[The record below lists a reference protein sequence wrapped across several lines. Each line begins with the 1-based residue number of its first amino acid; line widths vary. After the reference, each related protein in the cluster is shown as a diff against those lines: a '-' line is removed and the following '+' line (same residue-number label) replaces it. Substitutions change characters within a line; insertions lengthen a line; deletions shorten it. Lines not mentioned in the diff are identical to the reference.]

1 MQPVLPRSA
10 EQRAGED
17 GRGGPVPEAGMKPL
31 ALACVAMVSLR
42 AIVLARDR
50 SGGGTHPRVQG
61 SPGELSPSPSPP
73 QAGPPEWLI
82 QAAASRT
89 GGGTVGLG
97 APWSP
102 CHGAKP
108 RQREPHGSEP
118 RAPWPQR
125 VPSAAGGLCF
135 WKQRFGGFFSAPHS
149 ALVPR
154 PMTSRCPPGSP
165 HPAPGGTFLVRE
177 GNPSPVIRL
186 ARVRAGRG
194 PGSCVQGRPVWRDRV
209 CAGA

>member
-1 MQPVLPRSA
+1 MQPVLPGAQSREQVRMAGAAQCPRRERSPWPWPVWLWSVSGPSSWPGIA
-10 EQRAGED
+10 LGE
-17 GRGGPVPEAGMKPL
+17 GL
-31 ALACVAMVSLR
+31 
-42 AIVLARDR
+42 I
-50 SGGGTHPRVQG
+50 RVQG
-61 SPGELSPSPSPP
+61 SPGELSPSPSPL

-82 QAAASRT
+82 QAAASQT
-89 GGGTVGLG
+89 GGGAAGFG

-102 CHGAKP
+102 CRGAKP

-135 WKQRFGGFFSAPHS
+135 WKRRFGGFFSAPHS

-165 HPAPGGTFLVRE
+165 HPAPGALFLSGKE
-177 GNPSPVIRL
+177 T
-186 ARVRAGRG
+186 
-194 PGSCVQGRPVWRDRV
+194 RPQ
-209 CAGA
+209 